1 MTNPDTQPHEKMSA
15 APESPEST
23 SPAADSPMETDETE
37 DEDGFEDEE
46 SSGNPLAA
54 AQARIAELETLL
66 AETKDKALRALA
78 EAENTRRRT
87 ERDRQDT
94 AKFAVAS
101 FARDMLTVSDNLSRA
116 LDAIKPEQRQASPE
130 LENIFVGVDAT
141 ARELLRVLS
150 SNGIKK
156 IEAMGQKFDPN
167 QHEVLFEVDMP
178 GTAAGTI
185 VQVIEPGYMI
195 HERLLRP
202 ARVGVAKSDVETPHV
217 VDKEV

>member
-1 MTNPDTQPHEKMSA
+1 MTNPETQPHEHLNA
-15 APESPEST
+15 APESPESAPADMPVET
-23 SPAADSPMETDETE
+23 DAADEATE
-37 DEDGFEDEE
+37 DEDDAGEDAAT
-46 SSGNPLAA
+46 PLAA
-54 AQARIAELETLL
+54 AQARIAELEALL

-101 FARDMLTVSDNLSRA
+101 FARDLLSVSDNLGRA
-116 LDAIKPEQRQASPE
+116 LEAIKPEQRQASPE

-141 ARELLRVLS
+141 ARELMRVLAG
-150 SNGIKK
+150 NGIKK

-178 GTAAGTI
+178 GAAPGTI

-202 ARVGVAKSDVETPHV
+202 ARVGVAKSDGETPHV
-217 VDKEV
+217 VDKEI